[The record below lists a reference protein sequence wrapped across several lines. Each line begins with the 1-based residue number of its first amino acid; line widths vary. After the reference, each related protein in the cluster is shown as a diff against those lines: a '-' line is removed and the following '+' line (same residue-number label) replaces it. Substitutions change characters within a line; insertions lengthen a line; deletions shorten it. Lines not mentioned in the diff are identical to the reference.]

1 MTKSSI
7 EHEKGATI
15 RKIYFQTQTVF
26 PRACGQ
32 FKMVTTLTG
41 SSFKSRKKGVI
52 NQTIL
57 EEGY

>member
-15 RKIYFQTQTVF
+15 WNIYVEARAVF

-32 FKMVTTLTG
+32 FKMVVMLTR
-41 SSFKSRKKGVI
+41 SSFKSRKKDC
-52 NQTIL
+52 N
-57 EEGY
+57 

>member
-7 EHEKGATI
+7 EHDKGATI
-15 RKIYFQTQTVF
+15 RNIYVETQTAF
-26 PRACGQ
+26 PRACGR
-32 FKMVTTLTG
+32 FKNHERR
-41 SSFKSRKKGVI
+41 SVI

>member
-15 RKIYFQTQTVF
+15 RKIYVETQTVF

-32 FKMVTTLTG
+32 FKMVITLTT
-41 SSFKSRKKGVI
+41 SSFKSQKKER
-52 NQTIL
+52 N
-57 EEGY
+57 

>member
-15 RKIYFQTQTVF
+15 RNIYVQTQTGF

-32 FKMVTTLTG
+32 FQMVITLTR
-41 SSFKSRKKGVI
+41 SSFNFSKKDT
-52 NQTIL
+52 N
-57 EEGY
+57 

>member
-15 RKIYFQTQTVF
+15 RKNYFQTQTVF

-41 SSFKSRKKGVI
+41 SSFKSRKKEC
-52 NQTIL
+52 N
-57 EEGY
+57 